1 MIKFFRKIRQ
11 NLLSEG
17 KTGKY
22 LKYALGEIILVVV
35 GILIALQINNWNERR
50 KQKDIF
56 DLSIEQAYNNI
67 DLEFQNMAA
76 SVEIVKNSVTHIESL
91 LNTPDSIPD
100 HKLPYILL
108 YVDHGIDNSET
119 SNFQTIRIASD
130 IRLIHD
136 DFKQLKIAKEIE
148 SYSEN
153 PYWKTS
159 ALSNQIS
166 SLFYEEEIPIPE
178 INPGLTEFENFRYV
192 DTTFFTKTELSK
204 IRTLVKSHKV
214 KVILRTLKANRL
226 KIIEQDLR
234 MSIQDA
240 KSVLKS
246 IKEYDPKVRLLYNNV
261 GIIGT
266 ALDGYDD
273 VGASSIPMSLT
284 DAEQSIWETDLT
296 LKDGTVKFRTRNS
309 WNQNWGGIGFPKG
322 KAIFYWEN
330 IPVSA
335 GNYHIILNLSEKTY
349 EFIKKEN

>member
-22 LKYALGEIILVVV
+22 LKYALGEIILVVA

-76 SVEIVKNSVTHIESL
+76 NVEIVKNSVILIESL
-91 LNTPDSIPD
+91 LESSDSIPD
-100 HKLPYILL
+100 HKLPFILL
-108 YVDHGIDNSET
+108 YVDRGIDNSET
-119 SNFQTIRIASD
+119 SNFQTRRITSE
-130 IRLIHD
+130 IKLNHN
-136 DFKQLKIAKEIE
+136 DFKQIKIAKEIE

-159 ALSNQIS
+159 ALSNQLS
-166 SLFYEEEIPIPE
+166 SLLYEAEIPIPE
-178 INPGLTEFENFRYV
+178 INAGLTEFENFRYV
-192 DTTFFTKTELSK
+192 DSTFFTKKELAK
-204 IRTLVKSHKV
+204 IRTLVESHKV

-226 KIIEQDLR
+226 KIIDLDLR

-246 IKEYDPKVRLLYNNV
+246 IKDYNPKVRLLYNNV

-266 ALDGYDD
+266 ALNGYDD
-273 VGASSIPMSLT
+273 VGASSTPMMLN
-284 DAEQSIWETDLT
+284 DAEHSIWEIDLT
-296 LKDGTVKFRTRNS
+296 LKDGTIKFRTRDS
-309 WNQNWGGIGFPKG
+309 WNQNWGGNDFPKG
-322 KAIFYWEN
+322 EAIYYWEN
-330 IPVSA
+330 IPVTA

-349 EFIKKEN
+349 EFIKKDN